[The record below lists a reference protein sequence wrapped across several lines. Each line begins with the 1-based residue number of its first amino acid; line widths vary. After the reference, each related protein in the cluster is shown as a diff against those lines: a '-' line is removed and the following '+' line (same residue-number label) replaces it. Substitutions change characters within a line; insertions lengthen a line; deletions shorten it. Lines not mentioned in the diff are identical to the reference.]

1 MLFDSTG
8 KHHTMKSLGV
18 ALLGCGVVGSGV
30 VRLLTEQK
38 ERMQQRA
45 GRPLDL
51 RRVVVR
57 DAEKD
62 RLIAVPRQLIST
74 DVESVFH
81 DSQVDVVIELMGGL
95 EPARTHMLRSF
106 QAKKHVITAN
116 KAVLA
121 SHGDELFSAA
131 HRQGCTLG
139 FEASIGGGI
148 PIVHALSQGLAANQV
163 TAIKAILNG
172 TTNYILTAMSEKGW
186 SYADALREAQ
196 RLGFAEADPTL
207 DVNGT
212 DSAQKLALL
221 SRICFGISIN
231 GDSIERRGIQ
241 TVEAVDIHFA
251 RVMGYVIKL
260 IAEAWMSEH
269 RVALHVEPTLV
280 SRFDPLAQMPGPYN
294 AIEVVGD
301 MVTDMLLCGP
311 GAGQMPTASAVVSDL
326 IDLALGHAPITFQS
340 MKLWSPDRGIG
351 LCSPAEIQSRF
362 YLRVNVE
369 EQAGN
374 LAQVAAI
381 LGKERISVASI
392 VQHEQMETQRG
403 LAIPIVI
410 STHATN
416 LGAIR
421 KAITTIDLLSCCLSP
436 SIYMPIAE

>member
-1 MLFDSTG
+1 
-8 KHHTMKSLGV
+8 MKSLGV

-38 ERMQQRA
+38 DRMQQRA
-45 GRPLDL
+45 GRNLDL

-57 DAEKD
+57 EVEKE
-62 RLIAVPRQLIST
+62 RLVAVPPELFST
-74 DVESVFH
+74 DAESVFTDPH
-81 DSQVDVVIELMGGL
+81 IDVVIELMGGL
-95 EPARTHMLRSF
+95 EPARTHILRSF

-121 SHGDELFSAA
+121 THGDELFSAA
-131 HRQGCTLG
+131 HQHGCTLG

-186 SYADALREAQ
+186 SYSDALMEAQ

-207 DVNGT
+207 DVNGM

-221 SRICFGISIN
+221 SRICFGISID
-231 GDSIERRGIQ
+231 GDAIERRGIQ
-241 TVEAVDIHFA
+241 TVEVVDIQFA

-326 IDLALGHAPITFQS
+326 IDLALGHAAISFQN
-340 MKLWSPDRGIG
+340 MRLWAPDRGIG
-351 LCSPAEIQSRF
+351 LRSPSEIQSRF

-374 LAQVAAI
+374 LAQVAGI

-410 STHATN
+410 STHTTN

-421 KAITTIDLLSCCLSP
+421 KAIQTIDKLSCCLAP